1 MPYYPYG
8 MGRWEPDAQGRLV
21 KAAMELFGERGYEQ
35 TTVAEIA
42 ERAGLTERTF
52 FRHYSDKR
60 EVLFGGG
67 IEFRD
72 SFVDKLEQALGSMT
86 ALQAVTISAQAA
98 GASLE
103 ERVGRDFAA
112 ARQKLVSSN
121 PPLRER
127 ELIKIADVTAAM
139 ADVLRRHGVQ
149 EPEAS
154 MTAELGMAGFR
165 VGFDRWLVPGE
176 QRTLPGL
183 IHEALGR
190 VPAVVG

>member
-1 MPYYPYG
+1 

-21 KAAMELFGERGYEQ
+21 KAAVELFGERGYEQ

-67 IEFRD
+67 AEFRD
-72 SFVDKLEQALGSMT
+72 SFVVRLEEALTSMS
-86 ALQAVTISAQAA
+86 ALQAVTIAVQAA

-103 ERVGRDFAA
+103 ERVGREFAA
-112 ARQKLVSSN
+112 ARQALVSAN
-121 PPLRER
+121 PALRER
-127 ELIKIADVTAAM
+127 ELIKLADIASAM
-139 ADVLRRHGVQ
+139 TQVLRDHGVE
-149 EPEAS
+149 EPDAS

-165 VGFDRWLVPGE
+165 VGFDRWLSPGE
-176 QRTLPGL
+176 ERTLPGL
-183 IHEALGR
+183 IHEALAR
-190 VPAVVG
+190 VPAVAGRV

>member
-1 MPYYPYG
+1 

-21 KAAMELFGERGYEQ
+21 KAAMELFSDRGYEQ

-60 EVLFGGG
+60 EVLFGSGT
-67 IEFRD
+67 EFRD
-72 SFVDKLEQALGSMT
+72 SFVDRLDGALASMP
-86 ALQAVTISAQAA
+86 ALQAVTTAAQAA

-103 ERVGRDFAA
+103 ERVGRDFAS
-112 ARQKLVSSN
+112 ARQKLVSAN
-121 PPLRER
+121 PALRER

-139 ADVLRRHGVQ
+139 AEVLRRRGVE

-154 MTAELGMAGFR
+154 MTAEIGMAGFR
-165 VGFDRWLVPGE
+165 VGFDRWLAPGE
-176 QRTLPGL
+176 RRTLPGL

-190 VPAVVG
+190 IPATVG

>member
-1 MPYYPYG
+1 
-8 MGRWEPDAQGRLV
+8 
-21 KAAMELFGERGYEQ
+21 MELFGERGYEQ

-67 IEFRD
+67 SQFRD
-72 SFVDKLEQALGSMT
+72 GFVGKLEELLDSMP
-86 ALQAVTISAQAA
+86 ASQAVMIAAQSA
-98 GASLE
+98 GAALE
-103 ERVGRDFAA
+103 EHRGRAFAA
-112 ARQKLVSSN
+112 ARQRIIRAN
-121 PPLRER
+121 PDLRER

-139 ADVLRRHGVQ
+139 GQVLRDRGIG
-149 EPEAS
+149 EPDAS

-165 VGFDRWLVPGE
+165 VGFERWLAPGE

-183 IHEALGR
+183 IHEALSRLPIVAG
-190 VPAVVG
+190 

>member
-1 MPYYPYG
+1 MA
-8 MGRWEPDAQGRLV
+8 RWEPDAQGRLV
-21 KAAMELFGERGYEQ
+21 KAAMELFSEHGYEQ

-60 EVLFGGG
+60 EVLFSGGD
-67 IEFRD
+67 EFRD
-72 SFVDKLEQALGSMT
+72 AFVGRLEEALDSMS
-86 ALQAVTISAQAA
+86 ALQAVTIAAQAA

-103 ERVGRDFAA
+103 ERVGRDFAS
-112 ARQKLVSSN
+112 ARQAIVSVN
-121 PPLRER
+121 PALRER
-127 ELIKIADVTAAM
+127 ELIKIADITAAM
-139 ADVLRRHGVQ
+139 AQALRLRGVD
-149 EPEAS
+149 EPDAS

-165 VGFDRWLVPGE
+165 VGFDRWLAAGE

-190 VPAVVG
+190 IPSVVGS